1 MKIEN
6 CKLKIESRPIRILG
20 IDPGTGIMGWGIIEK
35 FEGKIRPLKY
45 GCIKT
50 AANTPLPERLFH
62 IYTSLCDIIKKE
74 KPSSMAIEELFFFKN
89 QKTVMSVAQARGV
102 AIVCAKKSGLS
113 VFEYTP
119 LQVKQALTGY
129 GRADKAQMQEMVRIT
144 CKLKECPKPDDA
156 ADALAIAI
164 THAQTASMEET
175 RNKKQETNNIQIPI
189 QKITN

>member
-6 CKLKIESRPIRILG
+6 RKMSLSARPSLDGKNESESVRILG
-20 IDPGTGIMGWGIIEK
+20 IDPGTGILGWGIIERR
-35 FEGKIRPLKY
+35 ESKIIPLKY
-45 GCIKT
+45 GCVRT
-50 AANTPLPERLFH
+50 PANTPLPERLFH
-62 IYTSLCDIIKKE
+62 IYESLCDIIE
-74 KPSSMAIEELFFFKN
+74 KNKPNAVSVEDLFFFKN

-102 AIVCAKKSGLS
+102 AIICAKIAGLP

-129 GRADKAQMQEMVRIT
+129 GRADKAQMQEMVRLT

-164 THAQTASMEET
+164 THAQS
-175 RNKKQETNNIQIPI
+175 RGLSKLI
-189 QKITN
+189 